1 MQAHHQVNDPANRGK
16 REMRELAR
24 SAFAA
29 LERADLTDVLDTL
42 HTRVFVRA
50 PEELIDVELVD
61 GVWSW
66 QFKPMI
72 ELMLRHISESASDSG
87 VPLHVRRAAVHDVLD

>member
-1 MQAHHQVNDPANRGK
+1 
-16 REMRELAR
+16 MRELAV

-29 LERADLTDVLDTL
+29 LERAELTDVLDAL

-50 PEELIDVELVD
+50 PEELMDVELVD

-72 ELMLRHISESASDSG
+72 ELMLRHISESAGEPG
-87 VPLHVRRAAVHDVLD
+87 VPLHVRRAEVHDVLDLLGL